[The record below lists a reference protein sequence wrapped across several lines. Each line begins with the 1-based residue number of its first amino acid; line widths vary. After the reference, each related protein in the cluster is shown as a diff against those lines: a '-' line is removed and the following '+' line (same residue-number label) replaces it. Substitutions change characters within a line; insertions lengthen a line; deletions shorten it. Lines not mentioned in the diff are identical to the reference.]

1 MKHRLLL
8 VTVLFAL
15 FTQQAWSDQRF
26 IVRVSAG
33 LPAIQRI
40 CALLAC
46 SVIRGIDG
54 SQGRVFLVT
63 TSNFVNPDIFLLV
76 LRNQFGVSNAEPD
89 KLERLPSGP
98 VSSVP
103 PGVLDS
109 RPFYFF
115 GGDVWNGYAAQPSAQ
130 IIRLNDARAAFGVTG
145 SGIVAVIDTGV
156 DPDHPALQS
165 VLVAGYDF
173 TRNTQGMPSEA
184 SDLAQLPPATVNG
197 GGQSVYV
204 NDSTAAVVDDNTA
217 TSLQPYSGFGHG
229 TMVSGVVHLV
239 APTAMIMPLKAFGAD
254 GTGFLS
260 DILRAIYYAVQ
271 NGAEILNMSFSTPDA
286 SQELGL
292 AIDYATNNGAISVSS
307 AGNDGKPILVYPAA
321 FANVMGVASTD
332 YNDQRSWFS
341 NYGPAIVWVAAPGEM
356 IISTYP
362 FSSYAASSG
371 TSFSTAFVAGTAA
384 LFLDI
389 RASCNQAQA
398 AQAIAN
404 ARKLTPDL
412 GNGRLDVY
420 QAVLALTQ
428 LP

>member
-8 VTVLFAL
+8 VTVLSIL

-26 IVRVSAG
+26 IIRVNAG
-33 LPAIQRI
+33 LPAIQQI
-40 CALLAC
+40 CAILAC

-54 SQGRVFLVT
+54 SEGRVFLVT
-63 TSNFVNPDIFLLV
+63 TSDFVDPNVFLLA
-76 LRNQFGVSNAEPD
+76 LQNRNGVSNAEPD
-89 KLERLPSGP
+89 KLEELPRGP

-109 RPFYFF
+109 RPSYFF
-115 GGDVWNGYAAQPSAQ
+115 GGDVWTGYAEQPSAQ
-130 IIRLNDARAAFGVTG
+130 IIRLKDARDGFHVTG

-156 DPDHPALQS
+156 DPDHPALNS

-173 TRNTQGMPSEA
+173 TRDTRGMPAELP
-184 SDLAQLPPATVNG
+184 DLAQPPPVTVNG
-197 GGQSVYV
+197 GQTVYV

-217 TSLQPYSGFGHG
+217 TSLRQYSGFGHG
-229 TMVSGVVHLV
+229 TMVSGVIHLV
-239 APTAMIMPLKAFGAD
+239 APTAMIMPLKAFGAN

-271 NGAEILNMSFSTPDA
+271 NGAGILNMSFSTPDT
-286 SQELGL
+286 SEELRQ
-292 AIDYATNNGAISVSS
+292 AVNYATDNGAISVGS

-332 YNDQRSWFS
+332 YNDQRSSFS
-341 NYGPAIVWVAAPGEM
+341 NYGPALVWVAAPVEM

-362 FSSYAASSG
+362 FSSYAATSG
-371 TSFSTAFVAGTAA
+371 TSFSAPFVAGVAA
-384 LFLDI
+384 LLRDI
-389 RASCNQAQA
+389 RISCNQAQA
-398 AQAIAN
+398 AQAISN
-404 ARKLTPDL
+404 ARKLTPEL

-420 QAVLALTQ
+420 QAVLALTY